1 MRPTS
6 SRHGRDRRRVRIDPC
21 HFATVNPATGE
32 TEKEFPAHTPE
43 EVDALVQRAADAF
56 STYRTTTYAERARHL
71 ITAAEL
77 LEAEVPDV
85 ARILTTEMGKT
96 FAAAKAEVSKCAMGL
111 RWFAD
116 NAEELLAEQPVT
128 TAAARSYV
136 RYEPLGVVLAVMP
149 WNFPLW
155 QVIRFAAPALMLG
168 NCGLLKHASNVPQ
181 TGAAIEDLFR
191 RAGLPDGVFTNLYV
205 QSKDIAALIEDP
217 RIAAVTLTG
226 SEQAGMSVAA
236 AAGHALKKS
245 VLELGGSDPFIVL
258 PSADLDACVR
268 TAVTARVQNNGQSCI
283 AAKRFIVADAVAD
296 EFLVRFI
303 AAMDALVVGDPFD
316 PATDVGPIVTEA
328 QRDELIGQVE
338 AARAQGATVHAGAR
352 VPARR
357 RLVFPPDRALGR
369 DDGHA
374 LRPGRDLRP
383 GRHGHPG
390 ARPRRRACRGERHL
404 VRSRVECLDDG
415 RRGGGAMHRGHR
427 GRCRL
432 RQRHGGVHARVAVR
446 RHQAVGLRAR
456 IWRSSAS
463 RSSRTPRPCTSH
475 DRPARARRGGQAQVT
490 WRPMGGRTTRRPG

>member
-1 MRPTS
+1 MP
-6 SRHGRDRRRVRIDPC
+6 
-21 HFATVNPATGE
+21 FATVNPATGE

-43 EVDALVQRAADAF
+43 EVEALVQRAAEAF
-56 STYRTTTYAERARHL
+56 SAYRTTTYAERARHL

-77 LEAEVPDV
+77 LEAEVPDL

-96 FAAAKAEVSKCAMGL
+96 FAAAKAEVSKCAAGL
-111 RWFAD
+111 RWFAG
-116 NAEELLAEQPVT
+116 NAEQLLADQPVT
-128 TAAARSYV
+128 TSAARSYV

-205 QSKDIAALIEDP
+205 QSKDVAALIEDP

-236 AAGHALKKS
+236 VAGHALKKS

-283 AAKRFIVADAVAD
+283 AAKRFIVADAIAD
-296 EFLVRFI
+296 EFLARFT

-352 VPARR
+352 VPEGAGWY
-357 RLVFPPDRALGR
+357 FPPTVLSDVTTDMPFTQDEIFGPVAMVIRVPDLDAALAAANATSFGLGSSVWTTDDEEVQRCVEGIEAGAVFVNAMVASMPEMPFGGIKRSGFGR
-369 DDGHA
+369 ELAELGLKEFA
-374 LRPGRDLRP
+374 N
-383 GRHGHPG
+383 
-390 ARPRRRACRGERHL
+390 AKT
-404 VRSRVECLDDG
+404 VY
-415 RRGGGAMHRGHR
+415 
-427 GRCRL
+427 
-432 RQRHGGVHARVAVR
+432 VA
-446 RHQAVGLRAR
+446 
-456 IWRSSAS
+456 
-463 RSSRTPRPCTSH
+463 
-475 DRPARARRGGQAQVT
+475 
-490 WRPMGGRTTRRPG
+490 

>member
-1 MRPTS
+1 MP
-6 SRHGRDRRRVRIDPC
+6 
-21 HFATVNPATGE
+21 FATVNPATGE

-43 EVDALVQRAADAF
+43 EVEALVQRAAEAF
-56 STYRTTTYAERARHL
+56 SVYRTTTYAERARHL

-96 FAAAKAEVSKCAMGL
+96 FAAAKAEVSKCAAGL
-111 RWFAD
+111 RWFAG
-116 NAEELLAEQPVT
+116 NAEQLLADQPVT
-128 TAAARSYV
+128 TSAARSYV

-191 RAGLPDGVFTNLYV
+191 RAGLPEGVFTNLYV
-205 QSKDIAALIEDP
+205 QSKDVAALIEDP
-217 RIAAVTLTG
+217 RIVAVTLTG

-236 AAGHALKKS
+236 VAGHALKKS

-296 EFLVRFI
+296 EFLARFT

-316 PATDVGPIVTEA
+316 PATNVGPIVTEA

-352 VPARR
+352 VPEGPGWY
-357 RLVFPPDRALGR
+357 FPPTVLSDVTTDMPFTQDEIFGPVAMVIRVPDLDAALAAANATSFGLGSSVWTTDDEEVQRCVEGIEAGAVFVNAMVASMPEMPFGGIKRSGFGR
-369 DDGHA
+369 ELA
-374 LRPGRDLRP
+374 EL
-383 GRHGHPG
+383 
-390 ARPRRRACRGERHL
+390 
-404 VRSRVECLDDG
+404 
-415 RRGGGAMHRGHR
+415 
-427 GRCRL
+427 
-432 RQRHGGVHARVAVR
+432 
-446 RHQAVGLRAR
+446 GLKEFANAKTVY
-456 IWRSSAS
+456 IA
-463 RSSRTPRPCTSH
+463 
-475 DRPARARRGGQAQVT
+475 
-490 WRPMGGRTTRRPG
+490 